1 MARKIYKRIG
11 IRRDNNLA
19 DLSNTKEG
27 LNNLLD
33 GLASD
38 DVETTFISEDLN
50 VIRNLFA
57 EGMESEQ
64 YRKVAESRTQITTPS
79 GSSEDFLPPITYQN
93 KLDKFKFF
101 AGEPRLNGGN
111 GLTARYYNQDD
122 INIST
127 TNIFSG
133 TPFEIDNFWEAGN
146 FNYTGKI
153 TPTAQNSN
161 GGIEWNGFFIP
172 TRTGLHRFEY
182 NSTASFTFEFE
193 DIAESGTVTERM
205 RVGTDHVI
213 SSDYSGQVAFGAT
226 FTASATGSGNEIT
239 LATPLNGN
247 RVAIGMSVSGPN
259 IVKDS
264 KVFTVNSDSGV
275 ISLTHPSVIEPT
287 AGTPAVTGAITS
299 QNITFYKNIGV
310 DTRKTYTTPP
320 LIAYQKYK
328 IKFRYFIPRY
338 VGAGNTS
345 VVIDASGLTR
355 DANIDILYPGGNA
368 FSNLK
373 YTYLFGEDY
382 DFSDDAKGAF
392 PKFMDNSILFGGGK
406 IGSPSLPPIKDE
418 YVKVKTTKKIDV
430 KYQPPTFGLDAIQ
443 KSEISCNLTN
453 GSSVLNLDSPTTTFG
468 IEIGNYVFGNNIPDN
483 TRVIDIII
491 NQFIILDKNTTGG
504 GTQTLKFI
512 DHRGFVKKV
521 TGSTSTDTLTIST
534 GNTTNLKKGMIVIM
548 KDQTSSHQYTT
559 IEEVTNA
566 TSIKISPNQ
575 GFANR
580 SIFFYQDKGLIN
592 DSLIQYCLPTL
603 ALCLIVKTAVTS
615 GSTVEIEGTI
625 PSGIT
630 GWIAT
635 GFQFDPDTRISSV
648 SGNGININL
657 SKPIINPLVKGE
669 KISIAPL
676 SSNDRTLCCPPTD
689 TSPPFAATEQGLET
703 SSNFPNLK
711 IISGDVKFDN
721 LTVIKNITV
730 ESASPSD
737 QSTQFLEIDT
747 PFTSISNPNGIFKIL
762 CE

>member
-11 IRRDNNLA
+11 IRRDRNLA
-19 DLSNTKEG
+19 DLSDTKQG
-27 LNNLLD
+27 LNSLLD
-33 GLASD
+33 TLID
-38 DVETTFISEDLN
+38 ETGNTFISEDLD

-57 EGMESEQ
+57 EGMSSGQ
-64 YRKVAESRTQITTPS
+64 YQKFIGSRTQKTNTN
-79 GSSEDFLPPITYQN
+79 GTLTDLLPPITYQN
-93 KLDKFKFF
+93 KLDKFEFF
-101 AGEPRLNGGN
+101 SGEPRLNGGN
-111 GLTARYYNQDD
+111 GLTAKYYNQED
-122 INIST
+122 INIGT

-133 TPFEIDNFWEAGN
+133 TPFDTDNFWEAGN

-153 TPTAQNSN
+153 TPLANNSN
-161 GGIEWNGFFIP
+161 GGIEWEGFFIP
-172 TRTGLHRFEY
+172 TRTGPHDFGY
-182 NSTASFTFEFE
+182 NTTASFTFEFE
-193 DIAESGTVTERM
+193 DVAESGTLTERF
-205 RVGTDHVI
+205 RVGTTPVT
-213 SSDYSGQVAFGAT
+213 SSDYPGQVAFGAT
-226 FTASATGSGNEIT
+226 FTASATGSGNLIT

-264 KVFTVNSDSGV
+264 KVFNVNRDSGV

-287 AGTPAVTGAITS
+287 AGTPAVQGAITS

-310 DTRKTYTTPP
+310 DTRKRYTTPP
-320 LIAYQKYK
+320 LIAFQKYR

-355 DANIDILYPGGNA
+355 DANIDILFPGNNA
-368 FSNLK
+368 FSNVK

-392 PKFMDNSILFGGGK
+392 PKFMDNSILFGGGEV
-406 IGSPSLPPIKDE
+406 GSPSLPPNKDE
-418 YVKVKTTKKIDV
+418 YVKIKTTKKIDV

-453 GSSVLNLDSPTTTFG
+453 GSSVLNIDTSTTTFG

-521 TGSTSTDTLTIST
+521 TGSTSTDTLSIST

-592 DSLIQYCLPTL
+592 DSLIQYCQPSL

-625 PSGIT
+625 PSGIN
-630 GWIAT
+630 GWIAR
-635 GFQFDPDTRISSV
+635 GFQFDNNTSNTTISV
-648 SGNGININL
+648 SGSNIIL

-676 SSNDRTLCCPPTD
+676 SADDRTLCCPPTD

-747 PFTSISNPNGIFKIL
+747 PFTSTSNPNGIFKIL